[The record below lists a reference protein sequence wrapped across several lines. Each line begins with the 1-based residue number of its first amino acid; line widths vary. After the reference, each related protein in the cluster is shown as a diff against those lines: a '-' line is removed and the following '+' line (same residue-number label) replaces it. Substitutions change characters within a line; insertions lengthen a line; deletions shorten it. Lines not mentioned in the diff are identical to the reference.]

1 MGTWARTLRILVV
14 VLALVAMAAGAAPA
28 SASQGGGTQCV
39 GPLVTKVMVG
49 DLMVPPGRECFMD
62 GTVVLG
68 NLRFDGGAGLSGD
81 RAEIA
86 GDVQVGQLANV
97 AGR

>member
-1 MGTWARTLRILVV
+1 MKTRAKFLAVC
-14 VLALVAMAAGAAPA
+14 VLALTTLLAGAAPA

-49 DLMVPPGRECFMD
+49 DLMVPPGRKCFMD

-68 NLRFDGGAGLSGD
+68 NLRFDGGADLSGD
-81 RAEIA
+81 RAEIV
-86 GDVQVGQLANV
+86 GNVQVGQLTNV